1 MTRVV
6 IGTSILLATFA
17 ALPAQPP
24 KAQLPKPPFPAWD
37 ELEKRAAALRPA
49 PDEVRW
55 QRLPWVVEPNEAI
68 ALAKAEHRPIFFWA
82 AGGRGRDGL
91 PLERC

>member
-1 MTRVV
+1 MTRLV
-6 IGTSILLATFA
+6 IGTSLLLLVLAPVA
-17 ALPAQPP
+17 AQPP
-24 KAQLPKPPFPAWD
+24 KGAFPAWD
-37 ELEKRAAALRPA
+37 ELERRAATIRPA
-49 PDEVRW
+49 ADEVRW

-68 ALAKAEHRPIFFWA
+68 AAAKAEHRPIFFWA

>member
-1 MTRVV
+1 MTRYV
-6 IGTSILLATFA
+6 IGAGVALAVCG
-17 ALPAQPP
+17 ALAAQPI
-24 KAQLPKPPFPAWD
+24 KSVAWE
-37 ELEKRAAALRPA
+37 ELEHRAAALRPA

-55 QRLPWVVEPNEAI
+55 QRLPWIVDADEAI
-68 ALAKAEHRPIFFWA
+68 AAARSEHRPIFFWA

>member
-1 MTRVV
+1 MMRAV
-6 IGTSILLATFA
+6 IGTSLLLLNAA

-24 KAQLPKPPFPAWD
+24 EGGGAPWEA
-37 ELEKRAAALRPA
+37 LERRAAAIRPA
-49 PDEVRW
+49 ANEVRW
-55 QRLPWVVEPNEAI
+55 QQLPWIVEPKEAI
-68 ALAKAEHRPIFFWA
+68 AEAKAEHRPIFFWA

>member
-1 MTRVV
+1 MRRA
-6 IGTSILLATFA
+6 ILGTSLLLLSAA
-17 ALPAQPP
+17 ALPAQSPEGGG
-24 KAQLPKPPFPAWD
+24 AAW
-37 ELEKRAAALRPA
+37 EALERRAAAIRPV

-55 QRLPWVVEPNEAI
+55 QQLPWIVEPKEAI
-68 ALAKAEHRPIFFWA
+68 AAATAEHRPIFFWA

>member
-1 MTRVV
+1 MTRYVT
-6 IGTSILLATFA
+6 GTSILLVSFA
-17 ALPAQPP
+17 GLAAQELKAQPA
-24 KAQLPKPPFPAWD
+24 KGPFPAWD
-37 ELEKRAAALRPA
+37 ELEKRAAAIRPA